1 MREALAMWGDESGEH
16 EAGPA
21 GDSSTTNATAPTG
34 KNDARSRKPQASQF
48 LNDSKKRGRKKTDTR
63 DWLC

>member
-16 EAGPA
+16 EAGPP
-21 GDSSTTNATAPTG
+21 GDSSSANNTPANG
-34 KNDARSRKPQASQF
+34 KGNGRSRAPHASQF
-48 LNDSKKRGRKKTDTR
+48 LNDAKKRGRKKADTR